1 MLVRM
6 ARLNLGAGRVTAC
19 RMLCSA
25 PRKTWDP
32 NANVHGRAGAAA
44 EVVSDDTS
52 EIDEAPST
60 PRRAR
65 NYPRGAG
72 AASSYLAARAGGG
85 AARDTERSTGGRAE
99 MLQFQSFVR
108 QRLAQMAHR
117 LPSTPS
123 VRESA
128 ELAYL
133 EEQVVEDHMPARRR
147 RLRDPLKAVSKAD
160 ITHTNLPLLSR
171 FVSDNGALLPRKLTG
186 VERHKQK
193 LLGKAVKRAQQLALL
208 PTIWK
213 LPKYRHAS
221 YTDAY
226 SRPER
231 PLPQRYEGDEFP
243 DPPDP
248 RYPGVWD
255 YAARSAAKADLGSL
269 LRGGP
274 AASPFGSSP
283 LDTPADAP
291 PDTPPAE
298 K

>member
-65 NYPRGAG
+65 SYPRGAG

-133 EEQVVEDHMPARRR
+133 EEQAV
-147 RLRDPLKAVSKAD
+147 DP
-160 ITHTNLPLLSR
+160 H
-171 FVSDNGALLPRKLTG
+171 
-186 VERHKQK
+186 
-193 LLGKAVKRAQQLALL
+193 
-208 PTIWK
+208 
-213 LPKYRHAS
+213 
-221 YTDAY
+221 
-226 SRPER
+226 
-231 PLPQRYEGDEFP
+231 
-243 DPPDP
+243 
-248 RYPGVWD
+248 
-255 YAARSAAKADLGSL
+255 
-269 LRGGP
+269 
-274 AASPFGSSP
+274 SPSSP
-283 LDTPADAP
+283 LLRPQRRHTRAP
-291 PDTPPAE
+291 PPPHPPPPLSPP
-298 K
+298 

>member
-6 ARLNLGAGRVTAC
+6 ARLNLAAGRVTAC

-133 EEQVVEDHMPARRR
+133 EEQAVESP
-147 RLRDPLKAVSKAD
+147 
-160 ITHTNLPLLSR
+160 LPLLRRSCVR
-171 FVSDNGALLPRKLTG
+171 NAATHAHHLHPTPLHPSARPLLPP
-186 VERHKQK
+186 HP
-193 LLGKAVKRAQQLALL
+193 LL
-208 PTIWK
+208 
-213 LPKYRHAS
+213 H
-221 YTDAY
+221 
-226 SRPER
+226 R
-231 PLPQRYEGDEFP
+231 PL
-243 DPPDP
+243 
-248 RYPGVWD
+248 
-255 YAARSAAKADLGSL
+255 L
-269 LRGGP
+269 
-274 AASPFGSSP
+274 
-283 LDTPADAP
+283 
-291 PDTPPAE
+291 
-298 K
+298 